1 MRPALITSRVAVPLA
16 LLLLAACSSSPHPG
30 ARHTQAAPS
39 TPPHLAHPLPP
50 GFSAPGSD
58 SPPPSPLVLRVTPV
72 TSLNPE
78 TLHPGPFPR
87 NQIRRVTQAIVDQPV
102 PTTVRPLLVS
112 VSSFRPGETLT
123 VAAGGLPDTSHD
135 VLFILQGP
143 SSRSQ
148 RLVHVIHGVAVGAV
162 TLPASLAPGQWA
174 LAAEDLS
181 GLQVPGQGRPH
192 GTALLDLSIF
202 KI

>member
-1 MRPALITSRVAVPLA
+1 MRLALITSRLAAPLA
-16 LLLLAACSSSPHPG
+16 LLLLAACSGSPHPG
-30 ARHTQAAPS
+30 ARHPHAAPS
-39 TPPHLAHPLPP
+39 RPSHLAHPLPP

-58 SPPPSPLVLRVTPV
+58 STPPAPLVLRVTQV

-78 TLHPGPFPR
+78 TLHPGPFPG
-87 NQIRRVTQAIVDQPV
+87 NQIRQVTQAIVDQPV

-112 VSSFRPGETLT
+112 VSSLHPGETLT
-123 VAAGGLPDTSHD
+123 VAAGDLPVSPHD

-143 SSRSQ
+143 SFRSQ

-162 TLPASLAPGQWA
+162 TLPSSLAHGQWA

-181 GLQVPGQGRPH
+181 GVQVSGKARPQ

>member
-1 MRPALITSRVAVPLA
+1 MRLARITSRVAVPLA
-16 LLLLAACSSSPHPG
+16 LLLLAACSSPHPG
-30 ARHTQAAPS
+30 ARQPDATPS
-39 TPPHLAHPLPP
+39 TPPYLAHPLPP

-58 SPPPSPLVLRVTPV
+58 NPPPAPLVLRVTPV

-78 TLHPGPFPR
+78 RLHPGSFPR
-87 NQIRRVTQAIVDQPV
+87 NQIRQVTQAIIDQPV

-112 VSSFRPGETLT
+112 ASSLHPGETLT
-123 VAAGGLPDTSHD
+123 VAAGDLPDTPHD

-148 RLVHVIHGVAVGAV
+148 KLVQVIHGIAVGAV

-181 GLQVPGQGRPH
+181 DVHVPGKGRPQ
-192 GTALLDLSIF
+192 GTALLDLTIF
-202 KI
+202 TI

>member
-1 MRPALITSRVAVPLA
+1 MRLTLITSRFAVPLA
-16 LLLLAACSSSPHPG
+16 LLLLAACSGSPHPG
-30 ARHTQAAPS
+30 ARQPHAAPS
-39 TPPHLAHPLPP
+39 TPPRLAHPLPP

-58 SPPPSPLVLRVTPV
+58 STPQAPLVLQVTPV

-78 TLHPGPFPR
+78 TLHPGPFPG
-87 NQIRRVTQAIVDQPV
+87 NQIRQVTQAIVDQPV
-102 PTTVRPLLVS
+102 PTAVRPLLVS
-112 VSSFRPGETLT
+112 VSSFHPGETLT
-123 VAAGGLPDTSHD
+123 VAAGGLPDTPHD

-162 TLPASLAPGQWA
+162 TLPNSLAPGQWA

-181 GLQVPGQGRPH
+181 GVQVPGKGRLH